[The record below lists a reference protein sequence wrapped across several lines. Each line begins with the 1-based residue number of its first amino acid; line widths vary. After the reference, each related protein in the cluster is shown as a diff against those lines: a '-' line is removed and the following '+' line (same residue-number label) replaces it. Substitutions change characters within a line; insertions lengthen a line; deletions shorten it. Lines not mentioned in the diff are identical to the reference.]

1 MKLAVIFPG
10 QGSQTV
16 GMGQELA
23 ERYSEAKAVFDEVDD
38 ALGEKLSA
46 VIFDGPLEHLTLTA
60 NAQPALMAVSI
71 AALRAL
77 QTHGFSL
84 ENQASYVAGHSLG
97 EYSALCAA
105 GALSLTDT
113 ANLLR
118 IRGNAM
124 QAAVPAGEG
133 AMAAIIGLERDMVE
147 AICSEC
153 AGEKCCQIAN
163 DNGGGQWVISGSKA
177 PVEKAAQ
184 LAGEKGAKR
193 AIILPVSAPFHS
205 ELMSPAA
212 RVMHEALDQIRFAAP
227 VVPLITNVTAMST
240 CDPADIKSGLIE
252 QVTGQVRWRE
262 SVEYMAAAGI
272 THTMETGAGK
282 VLTGLGRR
290 ISRDVKG
297 FAVGTQGDVEK
308 ALELLELTSK

>member
-10 QGSQTV
+10 QGSQNV
-16 GMGQELA
+16 GMGRELA
-23 ERYSEAKAVFDEVDD
+23 EQFTEAKAVFDEVDE
-38 ALGEKLSA
+38 ALGEKLST
-46 VIFDGPLEHLTLTA
+46 VIFEGPIEELTLTA

-77 QTHGFSL
+77 ESRGFSL
-84 ENQASYVAGHSLG
+84 SKHAAYIAGHSLG

-105 GALSLTDT
+105 GSFSLAQT
-113 ANLLR
+113 AKLLR

-133 AMAAIIGLERDMVE
+133 AMAAIIGLEREIVE
-147 AICSEC
+147 DICNQC
-153 AGEKCCQIAN
+153 AGSQCCQIAN
-163 DNGGGQWVISGSKA
+163 DNGGGQLVISGAKA
-177 PVEKAAQ
+177 PVEKAAE
-184 LAGEKGAKR
+184 LASEKGAKR

-205 ELMSPAA
+205 ELMMPAA
-212 RVMHEALDQIRFAAP
+212 KAMEEALNAEELITP
-227 VVPLITNVTAMST
+227 IVPLITNVTALPVS
-240 CDPADIKSGLIE
+240 DPVEIKTRLIE

-262 SVEYMAAAGI
+262 SVEMMVATGI

-290 ISRDVKG
+290 ISRDITG
-297 FAVGTQGDVEK
+297 FAVGTPAEVEK
-308 ALELLELTSK
+308 ALVSLEMTS